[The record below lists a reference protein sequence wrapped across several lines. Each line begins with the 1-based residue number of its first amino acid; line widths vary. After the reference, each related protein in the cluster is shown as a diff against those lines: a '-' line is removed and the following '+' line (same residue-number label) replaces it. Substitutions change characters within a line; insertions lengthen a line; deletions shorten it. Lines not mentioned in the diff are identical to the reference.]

1 MKVYKFVHV
10 QMNEFP
16 EGNVKQHSHDESKT
30 NRTDGSK
37 ASVVRFV
44 FESSWRPILQNHF
57 MTFICTCSAVFRRQH
72 LIKLSSFLYTRQ
84 EISV

>member
-16 EGNVKQHSHDESKT
+16 EGNVKQHRHDEFENKSSC
-30 NRTDGSK
+30 RPQGF
-37 ASVVRFV
+37 RCEIV
-44 FESSWRPILQNHF
+44 FESSWRPISQNHF

-72 LIKLSSFLYTRQ
+72 LIKLPSFLYTRQ